1 MRRDIVSIE
10 WHDLDI
16 SQLMYIQA
24 VVMPELV
31 RVINQHMDAIEEL
44 RDLEENK

>member
-10 WHDLDI
+10 WHGLGI
-16 SQLMYIQA
+16 GQLMYIQA

-31 RVINQHMDAIEEL
+31 HVINQHMDAIEEL
-44 RDLEENK
+44 RDLEENE